1 LTAACAQPKQ
11 HQSKYMTKTATM
23 STSTE
28 KSTTAEPTELPQP
41 ATTENPSSPQQEQ
54 TQRGV
59 STSVYIISSILL
71 FAYLYLAKALA
82 PRYYP
87 FFLAAANFPGVTVL
101 QIPVEREEG
110 RRSIARRAVD
120 MWCVWPAFEAGNPWL
135 MLAGT
140 LAMNVWWQIS
150 FGPIIKSWA
159 EYYLD

>member
-1 LTAACAQPKQ
+1 
-11 HQSKYMTKTATM
+11 M
-23 STSTE
+23 STSSE
-28 KSTTAEPTELPQP
+28 KSTTAEPTELQQP
-41 ATTENPSSPQQEQ
+41 TATTNPPPQQER
-54 TQRGV
+54 TQRGL

-87 FFLAAANFPGVTVL
+87 FFLAAANFPGMTVL
-101 QIPVEREEG
+101 QMSEEHDEG
-110 RRSIARRAVD
+110 RCSVLRGAVD
-120 MWCVWPAFEAGNPWL
+120 MWCVWPAFEPGNPWL